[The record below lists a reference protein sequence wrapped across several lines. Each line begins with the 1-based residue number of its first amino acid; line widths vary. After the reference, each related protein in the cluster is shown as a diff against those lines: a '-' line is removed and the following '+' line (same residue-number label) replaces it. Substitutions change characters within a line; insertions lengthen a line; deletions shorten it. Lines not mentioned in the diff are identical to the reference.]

1 MRQKAYAVA
10 LCGLLAAMGVAVM
23 MAAGLIPI
31 LTYCSPMA
39 ASLFLLP
46 VLREFGRGRAWMTWA
61 ATAALAAI
69 LCADREAAFFY
80 IFLGYYPIVKPAYD
94 RLGRV
99 GWAVKLLHFAAC
111 IAAMYGLILYVLR
124 LDIELTG
131 TGFMLLLCV
140 ALVAVMLIFD
150 VTLGRMTLL
159 YDRRIRPVLFRRMR

>member
-10 LCGLLAAMGVAVM
+10 LCGLFAAMGVAVM
-23 MAAGLIPI
+23 MAAGLIPV

-39 ASLFLLP
+39 ASLFLIP
-46 VLREFGRGRAWMTWA
+46 VQREFGRGRAWMTWA

-80 IFLGYYPIVKPAYD
+80 IFLGCYPIVKPAYD

-140 ALVAVMLIFD
+140 ALVAVMLVFD

-159 YDRRIRPVLFRRMR
+159 YDRRIRPVLFKT

>member
-10 LCGLLAAMGVAVM
+10 LCGLFAAMGVAVM
-23 MAAGLIPI
+23 MAAGLIPV

-46 VLREFGRGRAWMTWA
+46 VQREFGRGRAWMTWA

-80 IFLGYYPIVKPAYD
+80 IFLGCYPIVKPAYD

-99 GWAVKLLHFAAC
+99 GWAVKLLHFAVC
-111 IAAMYGLILYVLR
+111 IAVMYGLILCVFR
-124 LDIELTG
+124 LDVEITG
-131 TGFMLLLCV
+131 TGFTLLLCA
-140 ALVAVMLIFD
+140 ALVAVMLVFD

-159 YDRRIRPVLFRRMR
+159 YERRIRPVLFKRMR